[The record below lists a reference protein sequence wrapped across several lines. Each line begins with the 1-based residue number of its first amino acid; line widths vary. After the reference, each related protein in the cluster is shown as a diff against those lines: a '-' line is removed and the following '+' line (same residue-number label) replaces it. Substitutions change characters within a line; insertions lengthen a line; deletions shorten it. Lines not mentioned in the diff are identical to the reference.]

1 MSIKKESAIQAI
13 TQDMKTFSTLTLE
26 QLNHFMEIIEAG
38 KVKLDKETL
47 RTMEEIE
54 DKLDKFEVKISDR
67 VINTITLYNPIA
79 SDLRKVMSA
88 YRLSDYLERIGDLT
102 FSSVN
107 HIQQIKSQEMFGKFT
122 KLLEKM
128 LSTSIEMVKRAIIS
142 YNYADKEYAVWVIEN
157 DERVDKLHQKLV
169 ERLVKKSDA
178 EKDVKQLMMTF
189 LSIRNI
195 VSNIERIAD
204 QATNIAEAAIYSFEG
219 IDVRHKKELPGDL
232 L

>member
-1 MSIKKESAIQAI
+1 
-13 TQDMKTFSTLTLE
+13 
-26 QLNHFMEIIEAG
+26 
-38 KVKLDKETL
+38 
-47 RTMEEIE
+47 
-54 DKLDKFEVKISDR
+54 
-67 VINTITLYNPIA
+67 
-79 SDLRKVMSA
+79 
-88 YRLSDYLERIGDLT
+88 DLT
-102 FSSVN
+102 FSSIN
-107 HIQQIKSQEMFGKFT
+107 HIQQIKNQDMFGKFT

-128 LSTSIEMVKRAIIS
+128 LNTSIEMVKRAIIS

-169 ERLVKKSDA
+169 ERLVKKSDI

-219 IDVRHKKELPGDL
+219 IDVRHRKELPDDFL
-232 L
+232 